1 MHTTKPEVRFGHWA
15 LVGLWYR
22 DNNKGKANSDRTQT
36 RNSIIHPT
44 ITRKLRVLCNFKKS
58 MPVDTPDVFVHAL
71 LLLLLLV
78 VVVILE
84 GYENYT
90 KVKFSFLESQITY
103 YL

>member
-1 MHTTKPEVRFGHWA
+1 
-15 LVGLWYR
+15 
-22 DNNKGKANSDRTQT
+22 
-36 RNSIIHPT
+36 
-44 ITRKLRVLCNFKKS
+44 

-78 VVVILE
+78 VVMVVILE

>member
-1 MHTTKPEVRFGHWA
+1 
-15 LVGLWYR
+15 
-22 DNNKGKANSDRTQT
+22 
-36 RNSIIHPT
+36 
-44 ITRKLRVLCNFKKS
+44 

-90 KVKFSFLESQITY
+90 KVKFGFLESQITY